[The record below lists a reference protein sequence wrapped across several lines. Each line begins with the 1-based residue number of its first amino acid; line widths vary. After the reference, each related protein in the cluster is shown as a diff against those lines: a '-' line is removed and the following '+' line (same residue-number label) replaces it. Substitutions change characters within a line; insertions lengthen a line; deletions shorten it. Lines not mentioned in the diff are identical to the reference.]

1 MPTIDLPAWR
11 QRTGWL
17 VAGVTLLYLG
27 QRFVRRLSPTGEL
40 RPVDGVGLLA
50 VGLLCLAYWAWCNRT
65 IQAGRSDV
73 GHRATPSVPLR
84 WQPSRTVLATGAL
97 AAGTA
102 LLVWFARQLF
112 GDSEAAAW
120 LVLLGLLGFIL
131 LGQVLDG
138 SYWHS
143 GRRVSSTLPGPIW
156 VGLGLAVAAA
166 VTRVLFVAPVAP
178 DFESV
183 AAAGSLSGLLFRL
196 AGPDRAI
203 LVGFVS
209 VCLLPVVV
217 WRTGIVLGW
226 EKAGLGATV
235 MAILGPSLIWEPSV
249 AANSVLAPLLTA
261 GVLWSGAWVAR
272 TGHLSGYWHLGM
284 WTGLAWLEGDLW
296 SGSWLLAM
304 VVGGLILQL
313 IVSRDVVCGRWHRGG
328 AWGLGLAATVML
340 LLLAAPEPWE
350 PRVPAWMPLGS
361 PPDPMALAHMWFRP
375 HSGWMP
381 WSLTLLT
388 PLEGCLALV
397 GLVLALAHWRRQPLL
412 ATVGVGWFG
421 GLLLMAA
428 APEPFTALHHRF
440 MAVPLMLAVPAL
452 ALGLHKVGTWLDQ
465 VEGHLSEAQLL
476 VFCGVLTAAQLPGL
490 FFGANPIQLLVDQY
504 RGVGPPD
511 TAPAAEDTVQLPE
524 AAGDPLHTDLEVLET
539 VPLTTLWHTDG
550 SCTMDSPLGSPR
562 GVAIDGRLGYVYATG
577 VEPPR
582 IVRLELADGTVI
594 RVWDDGQLPEPVDA
608 GMTGDGRL
616 LVLDNQREQ
625 VFVLAEDDSSWEM
638 FTKGIGHYR
647 PRGMHVMP
655 DGLVVVA
662 DTGHSRI
669 TLFGPDGQFV
679 DEHTAWSEVTD
690 LDQPSDVLV
699 TPTGTWA
706 VSPDSALLLNLRSN
720 QRIGGLPRTTTMVGP
735 HLAGLPDGRLVLTDP
750 EMSRLLMLEPDSL
763 RFTQLEPETPPI
775 RPVGVDVWPG
785 DGRVLLAVADAW
797 ACRVWLYAFNPD
809 VPSDE

>member
-1 MPTIDLPAWR
+1 MPTFDLPALW

-50 VGLLCLAYWAWCNRT
+50 VGLLCLAYWAWRNRT
-65 IQAGRSDV
+65 VQAGRAQA
-73 GHRATPSVPLR
+73 GHSAHGAAPFR
-84 WQPSRTVLATGAL
+84 WQASRTTLATGAL
-97 AAGTA
+97 AAGA
-102 LLVWFARQLF
+102 VLLVWFAKLMS
-112 GDSEAAAW
+112 GGSEAAAW
-120 LVLLGLLGFIL
+120 LALFSLLGFIL
-131 LGQVLDG
+131 LGRVLDG

-143 GRRVSSTLPGPIW
+143 GWRGSSTLPGPVW
-156 VGLGLAVAAA
+156 VGLGLAAAAA
-166 VTRVLFVAPVAP
+166 VTRVLFAAPVVP

-203 LVGFVS
+203 LVGFVGA
-209 VCLLPVVV
+209 CLLPVLV

-226 EKAGLGATV
+226 EKAGLGAAV

-272 TGHLSGYWHLGM
+272 TGQRSGYWRLGM

-313 IVSRDVVCGRWHRGG
+313 IVSRDAVCGRLHRGG
-328 AWGLGLAATVML
+328 AWGLGLVATVML

-350 PRVPAWMPLGS
+350 LRVTAWMPLGF
-361 PPDPMALAHMWFRP
+361 PPDPMALAYMWFRP

-381 WSLTLLT
+381 WFLTLLT

-397 GLVLALAHWRRQPLL
+397 GLVLALANWRRQPLL
-412 ATVGVGWFG
+412 ATVGVGWIG
-421 GLLLMAA
+421 GLLLMSA

-440 MAVPLMLAVPAL
+440 MVVPLMLAVPAL

-504 RGVGPPD
+504 RGVGSDPAPD
-511 TAPAAEDTVQLPE
+511 AGDAAQLPE
-524 AAGDPLHTDLEVLET
+524 AAGEPLHVHLVVMET
-539 VPLTTLWHTDG
+539 VPLTTLWHTGG
-550 SCTMDSPLGSPR
+550 SCTMDSLLGSPR

-582 IVRLELADGTVI
+582 IARLELEDGAVI
-594 RVWDDGQLPEPVDA
+594 RIWDDGQLPEPVDA
-608 GMTGDGRL
+608 GMAGDGRL

-625 VFVLAEDDSSWEM
+625 VFALAEDDSGWDV
-638 FTKGIGHYR
+638 FTGGTGHYR

-655 DGLVVVA
+655 DGSVLVA

-679 DEHTAWSEVTD
+679 DEHTAWTGVTD
-690 LDQPSDVLV
+690 LDQPSDALV
-699 TPTGTWA
+699 NPTGTWA
-706 VSPDSALLLNLRSN
+706 VSPDSALLLNL
-720 QRIGGLPRTTTMVGP
+720 QRNLRVGGLPRTTTMAGP
-735 HLAGLPDGRLVLTDP
+735 HLADLPDGRLVLTDP

-763 RFTQLEPETPPI
+763 RFTQLEPETPLI
-775 RPVGVDVWPG
+775 RPVGVDVLPG

-797 ACRVWLYAFNPD
+797 TCRVWLFAFD
-809 VPSDE
+809 SEVPADG